1 LPIRLSTTL
10 TKIQSAANTV
20 NGSLLLE
27 LYDYMKHNSSSDS
40 HINNTLKT
48 NSLFAQFLG
57 PDVSFY
63 DVNKKN
69 QITLFLDTKM
79 KSVEEDPDKRW
90 ITTWND
96 YLGDIK
102 FFFRWLHNWKLKDT
116 ESENETQ
123 ISEWETP
130 SFAQIKKKK
139 TKRLS
144 PYLESEIWDRDELS
158 LIIKYEQFKRNKAAL
173 ALMWDLDARNH
184 EITLLKIKSIRLK
197 EKYGEGEIPHEAKTG
212 SGPILLT
219 FSFPYVR
226 DWINEHPFRN
236 EPEARLICNLYN
248 GSPIKPEAL
257 WLMMKQL
264 KMRIRR
270 LMENGDIKDEEK
282 EKLELIL
289 RSKKF
294 NPYCLRHSSIS
305 YDSDYLPEYA
315 LKKKCRWTMNS
326 RQGNRYI
333 KSRMGNDLKQKILIQ
348 NGILPPEELKGKPS
362 VLNCARCSLV
372 NAIENKYC
380 QKCSYPLTPSAFDEI
395 KMEEDKKFTSLNE
408 KYENDIKELREQM
421 NHIVS
426 LIQENPKLARLKPEV
441 LSEI

>member
-1 LPIRLSTTL
+1 
-10 TKIQSAANTV
+10 
-20 NGSLLLE
+20 
-27 LYDYMKHNSSSDS
+27 M
-40 HINNTLKT
+40 
-48 NSLFAQFLG
+48 
-57 PDVSFY
+57 
-63 DVNKKN
+63 
-69 QITLFLDTKM
+69 ITLEISNFLLDGLKEGE
-79 KSVEEDPDKRW
+79 SG
-90 ITTWND
+90 ND
-96 YLGDIK
+96 
-102 FFFRWLHNWKLKDT
+102 R
-116 ESENETQ
+116 Q
-123 ISEWETP
+123 ISDWETP

-173 ALMWDLDARNH
+173 ALMWELDSRNH
-184 EITLLKIKSIRLK
+184 EITLLKIKSIKLK

-270 LMENGDIKDEEK
+270 LMEKGDIENEEK

-315 LKKKCRWTMNS
+315 LKKNVC
-326 RQGNRYI
+326 
-333 KSRMGNDLKQKILIQ
+333 
-348 NGILPPEELKGKPS
+348 
-362 VLNCARCSLV
+362 VLFFL
-372 NAIENKYC
+372 Y
-380 QKCSYPLTPSAFDEI
+380 
-395 KMEEDKKFTSLNE
+395 
-408 KYENDIKELREQM
+408 
-421 NHIVS
+421 
-426 LIQENPKLARLKPEV
+426 
-441 LSEI
+441 